1 MFINKNLKKENGRK
15 KDVSKVPYLN
25 LRLVHTYLD
34 IFEKKGEKRRTVKWM
49 AKGTT
54 PPLIEYQDLDVC
66 NRYSPYQPSK
76 GEGIK
81 HANDFS

>member
-1 MFINKNLKKENGRK
+1 MFINENLKKKMEGK
-15 KDVSKVPYLN
+15 KMCQRYLSEN
-25 LRLVHTYLD
+25 LRLFHTYLD

-66 NRYSPYQPSK
+66 NRYSPYQSSK
-76 GEGIK
+76 GEGTK